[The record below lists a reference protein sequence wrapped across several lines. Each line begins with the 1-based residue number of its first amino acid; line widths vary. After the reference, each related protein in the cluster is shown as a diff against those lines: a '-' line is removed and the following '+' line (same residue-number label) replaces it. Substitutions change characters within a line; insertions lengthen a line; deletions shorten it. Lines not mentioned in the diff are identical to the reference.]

1 MVAIPMSKSFSNAL
15 EGYASFTGLVTR
27 DCYMDSLDVKE
38 LQNFQDCSN
47 LRLLLWVRIVLFPS
61 LWILTPESFRG
72 ISLADTQ
79 WNWNAP
85 LSLVLPFKE

>member
-1 MVAIPMSKSFSNAL
+1 LQAFTDKC
-15 EGYASFTGLVTR
+15 YASSN
-27 DCYMDSLDVKE
+27 MDSLDVKE

-47 LRLLLWVRIVLFPS
+47 LRLLLWARIVLFPS

-85 LSLVLPFKE
+85 LSLVLPFKECILSS